1 MSTDDCYYFL
11 NTNTCTKGS
20 NCPFRHCAA
29 LLNTKGTIPICSG
42 WQAGVCGDPKC
53 QLRHSNYETTNAS
66 FSSFGSPLPP
76 PAETP
81 CYFDSNGGQ
90 CKKVNCP
97 YKHTKHATSNPIK
110 VTKPAPKVITKPL
123 VKSAVQVAA
132 KTSGRPAVKAVS
144 QTIKTNKAP
153 VASPIP
159 KKGKTEV
166 ASDFT
171 IKSFETIMMEKK
183 MKQQAP
189 PSTVAAPITVTESI
203 ITLPVMANNSTPL
216 STTTSLSPAMTSSV
230 SSPMMTIAPPLN
242 NTVKTA
248 AATNQH
254 TSAIGTSKTDEQ
266 TITKQTIKYTYDE
279 INIDRELE
287 ELDDLIKSAE

>member
-29 LLNTKGTIPICSG
+29 LLNSKGTIPICSG
-42 WQAGVCGDPKC
+42 WQAGACSDPKC

-76 PAETP
+76 AETP

-97 YKHTKHATSNPIK
+97 YKHTKLVTSNPTK
-110 VTKPAPKVITKPL
+110 VAKPAPKVITKPV
-123 VKSAVQVAA
+123 VKSAVQVVI
-132 KTSGRPAVKAVS
+132 KNSGKPAVKAAS
-144 QTIKTNKAP
+144 QAVKPNKAP

-166 ASDFT
+166 SSDFT

-189 PSTVAAPITVTESI
+189 PSTISAPITVTESTI
-203 ITLPVMANNSTPL
+203 ASPLIASTTTPL
-216 STTTSLSPAMTSSV
+216 STTTSLSPAMTCSV
-230 SSPMMTIAPPLN
+230 SSPVMASVPPLN
-242 NTVKTA
+242 NTVKTT
-248 AATNQH
+248 AATTNKH
-254 TSAIGTSKTDEQ
+254 TSTIGTPKTDEQ
-266 TITKQTIKYTYDE
+266 IITKPIIKYTYDE